1 MFHGEVRQS
10 HHIDANS
17 FNMCQSMFLMFTRY
31 GLFHWKNQQKIRSGD
46 RTWLDPSKICCQSP
60 SHVWDVPP
68 FFHMFS
74 HHPTRVDLG
83 PFAYRNWPS
92 LTYQSMWHLGDQLQ
106 DLPGSWSPSAV
117 LRAPGSFWST
127 NWHRRSSGSLVR
139 RSSPLKMAE
148 RCGSLLGKSMNIDD
162 SVHLNKIK
170 QYCLDDFR
178 ILLEVL
184 RSENQTQSCVMT
196 IMIRKRNTS

>member
-1 MFHGEVRQS
+1 MFITLFFGIAIIHEHFKPMNRG
-10 HHIDANS
+10 APFS
-17 FNMCQSMFLMFTRY
+17 FLGKYRSCNLTIADIVGSISPNL
-31 GLFHWKNQQKIRSGD
+31 IRFPILSD
-46 RTWLDPSKICCQSP
+46 YHATPILS
-60 SHVWDVPP
+60 P

-184 RSENQTQSCVMT
+184 GSENQTQSCVMT